1 MVAWAGIIGAALFG
15 RAAAQVGSWS
25 MYAGYE
31 PASDVGS
38 HSMIDLDMAELE
50 TAVGEYATSTV
61 WISDALFIYDA
72 GGNGG
77 NGNSIK
83 GSGEIRTLKGFAT
96 KDYSVFTGN
105 YAEQLPPIYT
115 AYWAANGL
123 PQAETWANTFITKD
137 YSAIVKDVGWA
148 ELIQKGANY
157 QAVWM
162 YVIHELEDAIGDC
175 FAGDITAN
183 DDSVHAWDEAWA
195 FYAGSM
201 VGTTT
206 ANAVMDDGTLI
217 WELAEKRGK
226 DFGTTHSTGPA
237 TVNVNLLA
245 EFIDGRDKI
254 IAADCAGA
262 EPIIDNIIKQMS
274 IPLIQGTLKYAY
286 WADPATAGD
295 CAADAGKNALT
306 ASDGCVKSW
315 AEAWAFAA
323 AVLPQVAECDWGA
336 AETIRYSLDIEA
348 AAPVQ
353 GGFYSV
359 KSAIESTYRC
369 LGITCADVGA
379 YPGTMP
385 CSEPDDDDDDDDD
398 DDLLDGGLR
407 EVMSLA
413 PMGLAA
419 IGITFTGITIATLV
433 NLAQE
438 QCALGPTIIFEAGT
452 THPYYITPNLC
463 TIGAHTYSSKK
474 TVRDASPR
482 KVCRKFCEAA
492 SAAGK
497 LALKQVHGL
506 TCYCKRK

>member
-15 RAAAQVGSWS
+15 RAAAQVGLWQTL
-25 MYAGYE
+25 AGYQT
-31 PASDVGS
+31 ASDVGS
-38 HSMIDLDMAELE
+38 HSMIDLDMAEIE
-50 TAVGEYATSTV
+50 TAVGTYATSTV
-61 WISDALFIYDA
+61 WISDALFIYDV

-77 NGNSIK
+77 NGNSVK
-83 GSGEIRTLKGFAT
+83 GSGAIRTIKGFAT

-175 FAGDITAN
+175 FAGDILAN
-183 DDSVHAWDEAWA
+183 DATPTGGAPHAWDEAWA

-237 TVNVNLLA
+237 TVNVMLLA

-274 IPLIQGTLKYAY
+274 IPLIQGTLKYA
-286 WADPATAGD
+286 WLADPAIDGTWCAYEAG
-295 CAADAGKNALT
+295 NTALT
-306 ASDGCVKSW
+306 ASDYCATAW
-315 AEAWAFAA
+315 ADAWAFAA
-323 AVLPQVAECDWGA
+323 AILPRIDQCSS
-336 AETIRYSLDIEA
+336 TA
-348 AAPVQ
+348 AATIKTNIDIAAATPMA
-353 GGFYSV
+353 GGFAAV
-359 KSAIESTYRC
+359 KAAMESTYAC

-379 YPGTMP
+379 YDSSWSSCACPAEEAAVQDCVSKQQSLDDDFFADDDGDDG
-385 CSEPDDDDDDDDD
+385 DDDDGNNMD
-398 DDLLDGGLR
+398 
-407 EVMSLA
+407 
-413 PMGLAA
+413 
-419 IGITFTGITIATLV
+419 IY
-433 NLAQE
+433 
-438 QCALGPTIIFEAGT
+438 II
-452 THPYYITPNLC
+452 C
-463 TIGAHTYSSKK
+463 
-474 TVRDASPR
+474 
-482 KVCRKFCEAA
+482 
-492 SAAGK
+492 
-497 LALKQVHGL
+497 
-506 TCYCKRK
+506 

>member
-1 MVAWAGIIGAALFG
+1 
-15 RAAAQVGSWS
+15 
-25 MYAGYE
+25 
-31 PASDVGS
+31 
-38 HSMIDLDMAELE
+38 MIDLDMAELE

-123 PQAETWANTFITKD
+123 PQAETWADTFITKD

-175 FAGDITAN
+175 FAGDILAN
-183 DDSVHAWDEAWA
+183 DATPTGGAPHAWDEAWA

-206 ANAVMDDGTLI
+206 ADAVMDDGTLI

-237 TVNVNLLA
+237 TVNVMLLA

-274 IPLIQGTLKYAY
+274 IPLIQGTLKYA
-286 WADPATAGD
+286 WLADPAIDGTWCAYEAGNTALD
-295 CAADAGKNALT
+295 
-306 ASDGCVKSW
+306 ASDYCATAW
-315 AEAWAFAA
+315 ADAWAFAA
-323 AVLPQVAECDWGA
+323 AILPRIDQCSS
-336 AETIRYSLDIEA
+336 TA
-348 AAPVQ
+348 AATIKTNIDIAAATPMA
-353 GGFYSV
+353 GGFAAV
-359 KSAIESTYRC
+359 KAAMESTYAC

-379 YPGTMP
+379 YDSSWSSCACPAEEAAVQDCVSKQQSLDDDFFADDDGDDG
-385 CSEPDDDDDDDDD
+385 DDDDFSPNTCDDVQQHLSNGECEGPAVCQTEYEAYVECLYED
-398 DDLLDGGLR
+398 
-407 EVMSLA
+407 M
-413 PMGLAA
+413 
-419 IGITFTGITIATLV
+419 
-433 NLAQE
+433 AQSF
-438 QCALGPTIIFEAGT
+438 L
-452 THPYYITPNLC
+452 
-463 TIGAHTYSSKK
+463 
-474 TVRDASPR
+474 
-482 KVCRKFCEAA
+482 
-492 SAAGK
+492 
-497 LALKQVHGL
+497 GL
-506 TCYCKRK
+506 TCDLSCSPSSPAPSPAVGSSPAAGDLGSDAAQRTTAALGTLLGTTVLLLAL